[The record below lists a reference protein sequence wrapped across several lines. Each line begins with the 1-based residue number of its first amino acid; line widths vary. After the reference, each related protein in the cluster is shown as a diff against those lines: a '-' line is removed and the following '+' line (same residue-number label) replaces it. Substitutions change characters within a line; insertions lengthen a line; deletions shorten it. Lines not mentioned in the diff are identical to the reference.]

1 MENKIDKIITLDNE
15 VKYMIIDQ
23 GNYNGKCYFL
33 VSKLDNE
40 GNLTDTFSIVEENI
54 VNDEKIIS
62 SVKDDNLL
70 KALANYFNKRVS

>member
-1 MENKIDKIITLDNE
+1 MDNKIDKIITLDNE

-33 VSKLDNE
+33 VSKLDNDE
-40 GNLTDTFSIVEENI
+40 NLTDIFSIVEENI

-62 SVKDDNLL
+62 SVKDENLL